1 MRRLADLRSAVS
13 ICELID
19 LGIGNCRMEI
29 SGDGERVLVDISQG
43 YYMVLAA
50 NHPRNPVTPEG
61 SLYWKA
67 ITRVKI
73 IQIRSDHE
81 AE

>member
-19 LGIGNCRMEI
+19 LGTGNCRVEVI
-29 SGDGERVLVDISQG
+29 GNEERAIMDLSEG
-43 YYMVLAA
+43 YYLVLAA
-50 NHPRNPVTPEG
+50 NHPRNPMMTDG
-61 SLYWKA
+61 NLYWKA

-81 AE
+81 TE

>member
-1 MRRLADLRSAVS
+1 MRRLADLRSVVS

-19 LGIGNCRMEI
+19 LGIGNCRMEVFGSEERALI
-29 SGDGERVLVDISQG
+29 DLSGG
-43 YYMVLAA
+43 YYVVLAA
-50 NHPRNPVTPEG
+50 NHPKNPMTTDG